1 MKMKAPTKFLLLL
14 GITIF
19 TPISSCKA
27 GAGYLPTNQPTQPI
41 QPIQQIDKAK
51 NVAAEVVVTVMLGDA
66 GYQISVDCRDGKA
79 QPLDIKMPEAQLKEF
94 EIKKPSI
101 VADACP
107 NRPK

>member
-1 MKMKAPTKFLLLL
+1 MKASTKFLFLL
-14 GITIF
+14 GITISVS
-19 TPISSCKA
+19 ISSCKA
-27 GAGYLPTNQPTQPI
+27 GVESRPTTNQPTPPI

-79 QPLDIKMPEAQLKEF
+79 QPLDTNMPEAQLKEF

-101 VADACP
+101 VAGACP

>member
-1 MKMKAPTKFLLLL
+1 MKASTKFIFLL
-14 GITIF
+14 GITISAS
-19 TPISSCKA
+19 ISSCKT
-27 GAGYLPTNQPTQPI
+27 GEGSLPTTQPTPI
-41 QPIQQIDKAK
+41 QPIQQIEKAK

-79 QPLDIKMPEAQLKEF
+79 QPLDPKMPEAQLKEF
-94 EIKKPSI
+94 ETKKPSI

>member
-1 MKMKAPTKFLLLL
+1 MKASTKVLFLL
-14 GITIF
+14 GITIC
-19 TPISSCKA
+19 TSLSSCKA
-27 GAGYLPTNQPTQPI
+27 GAGSPPNNQTTQPI
-41 QPIQQIDKAK
+41 QPVQQIEKAK

-79 QPLDIKMPEAQLKEF
+79 QPLDAKMPEAQLKEF

>member
-1 MKMKAPTKFLLLL
+1 MKASTKFLFLL
-14 GITIF
+14 GITISAS
-19 TPISSCKA
+19 ISSCKA
-27 GAGYLPTNQPTQPI
+27 GTGSLPTNQPTQPI
-41 QPIQQIDKAK
+41 QPIQQIEKAK

-79 QPLDIKMPEAQLKEF
+79 KPLDTQMPEAQLKEF

-101 VADACP
+101 VANACP

>member
-19 TPISSCKA
+19 TSISSCKA

-79 QPLDIKMPEAQLKEF
+79 QPLDIKMSEAQLKEF